1 MGYNRNFKGIW
12 IPKAIWLSKE
22 LTLQEKVLI
31 SEIDSLD
38 NPEKGGCFAGNKH
51 FAELFNLSTSRVSD
65 IIKSLVAKQ
74 MITRDIIK
82 KQTGSIRYL
91 KISHYLK
98 TRIAQSQ
105 NLDVRT
111 SQKQVPHSAESD
123 NRIIQ
128 DNNTSK
134 LKGKSK
140 NKRGEAL

>member
-12 IPKAIWLSKE
+12 ITKEIWLSKE
-22 LTLQEKVLI
+22 LTLQEKVFI
-31 SEIDSLD
+31 AEIDSLD
-38 NPEKGGCFAGNKH
+38 NPEKGGCFAGNDH
-51 FAELFNLSTSRVSD
+51 FSELFNLSTSRVSD

-74 MITRDIIK
+74 MITRKVIK

-111 SQKQVPHSAESD
+111 SQNQVSHSAESD
-123 NRIIQ
+123 NRVIQ
-128 DNNTSK
+128 DNNTYN
-134 LKGKSK
+134 LKGKNK
-140 NKRGEAL
+140 NKRRGPL